1 MDKKHWRYAFEKTL
15 PIGIVYLMLA
25 LGFGIMMQ
33 AKGFGWI
40 WALCL
45 SFFVYSGSIQF
56 LAPVILS
63 SSTGLF
69 ATVILTFMVNFRLLF
84 YGISQLERYKK
95 IKGWRKLYL
104 IHGLTDE
111 TFSLVCTDHL
121 PEGIEREKYSLYVTV
136 LNHMYWTLGSVAG
149 SLVGNLLPFSTE
161 GIDFALTALF
171 FVVVL
176 NQWEA
181 TNNHKPALLGM
192 TVGFIFFIIFGPDNF
207 MLPSMLVVIAFL
219 LIENRLKG
227 GQPDYV

>member
-1 MDKKHWRYAFEKTL
+1 MNKKYWAYAFEKTL
-15 PIGIVYLMLA
+15 PIGLVYLMLA

-33 AKGFGWI
+33 AKGFSWI

-45 SFFVYSGSIQF
+45 SLFVYSGSIQF

-63 SSTGLF
+63 SGTGF
-69 ATVILTFMVNFRLLF
+69 FDTFILTFMVNFRLLF
-84 YGISQLERYKK
+84 YGISQLERYKH
-95 IKGWRKLYL
+95 IKGWRKIYL

-111 TFSLVCTDHL
+111 TFALVSTDQL
-121 PEGIEREKYSLYVTV
+121 PEGIDREKYSLYVTL
-136 LNHMYWTLGSVAG
+136 LNHMYWISGSILGNLAG
-149 SLVGNLLPFSTE
+149 DLLPFSTE

-181 TNNHKPALLGM
+181 TNNHKPALLGVM
-192 TVGFIFFIIFGPDNF
+192 SGFFFFIIFGPDNF

-227 GQPDYV
+227 GHPDYV